1 MISSITATQFYK
13 VIIPIVRKNVTD
25 LILFKLRNY
34 ADLEGIVE
42 ELSALTDKKVIH
54 NIYRQATA
62 EPYAFLYVNLTAK
75 DINKMFWINF
85 DKQITVDEEYEEE
98 ENINGFQNNTIDNYN
113 PENLR
118 IEDLRQY

>member
-1 MISSITATQFYK
+1 MLEQ
-13 VIIPIVRKNVTD
+13 NVTD
-25 LILFKLRNY
+25 LIIFKLRNY

-42 ELSALTDKKVIH
+42 ELAALTDKKVIH

-85 DKQITVDEEYEEE
+85 DKQITVDEGYEEE
-98 ENINGFQNNTIDNYN
+98 ENINEFQNNNIDNYN
-113 PENLR
+113 MNHLK
-118 IEDLRQY
+118 IEDLRKY